1 MKCQEAIILISGK
14 LDGELIQKQEQEL
27 DLHMQTCEVCRKE
40 YDDLLKLRE
49 VTSNMRFTDLPD
61 RYWAG
66 YWNDIYNRLE
76 RGIGWI
82 FVSIGAII
90 ILAFGAWEFF
100 DKFLLDTNNPLL
112 LRFGVGAGI
121 IGLIFLLIS
130 VLREKLFARKHE
142 RYKEVER

>member
-14 LDGELIQKQEQEL
+14 LDGELTPEQENEL
-27 DLHMQTCEVCRKE
+27 NRHLESCPVCRKE
-40 YDDLLKLRE
+40 YEELTKLKE
-49 VTSNMRFTDLPD
+49 VTADMRFTDLPD

-90 ILAFGAWEFF
+90 LIAFGAWELF
-100 DKFLLDTNNPLL
+100 DKFLMDASQPLL
-112 LRFGVGAGI
+112 LRFGFGIGI
-121 IGLIFLLIS
+121 IGLIVLLVS
-130 VLREKLFARKHE
+130 VLRERLFARKHE
-142 RYKEVER
+142 RYEEVER